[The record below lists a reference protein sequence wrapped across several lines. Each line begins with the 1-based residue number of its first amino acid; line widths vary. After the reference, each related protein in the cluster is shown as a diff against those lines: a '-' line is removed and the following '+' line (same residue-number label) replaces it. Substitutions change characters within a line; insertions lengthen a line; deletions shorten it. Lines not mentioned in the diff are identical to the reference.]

1 MSKIHHL
8 LLIDPDKAITS
19 NSRPSI
25 KMLVNAI
32 SIVLISCITVPAVNA
47 QPTSPSPETTPPSPG
62 QEQPQRSPETS
73 RPPEQLQQNSYFG
86 FGGVIGI
93 QGVTTSLSQGTF
105 SILSKHVL
113 TNNLAIH
120 SDATI
125 FGSLTPSA
133 SVALTFNQPIN
144 SDSLPITFIPFLGA
158 GIMAYDDKGTRI
170 SPLITGGIDISTPT
184 NITLTFRAN
193 AGFVSD
199 RKADVGLLF
208 GIGYNY

>member
-1 MSKIHHL
+1 MSKIHH
-8 LLIDPDKAITS
+8 LLIDPDKAITL

-32 SIVLISCITVPAVNA
+32 LIVLISCMAVPAVNS
-47 QPTSPSPETTPPSPG
+47 QPTSPSPETTPPQPG
-62 QEQPQRSPETS
+62 QEPPKQSPGM
-73 RPPEQLQQNSYFG
+73 PEQPEQNSYFG

-93 QGVTTSLSQGTF
+93 QGGTTSLSQGTF
-105 SILSKHVL
+105 SILSKQVL

-133 SVALTFNQPIN
+133 SVALTFNKSIS

-158 GIMAYDDKGTRI
+158 GVMAHDENGIKI
-170 SPLITGGIDISTPT
+170 NPVITGGVDISTPT
-184 NITLTFRAN
+184 NLTLTVRAN
-193 AGFVSD
+193 AGFVKD
-199 RKADVGLLF
+199 RKADVGVLF

>member
-1 MSKIHHL
+1 MSKIHYL
-8 LLIDPDKAITS
+8 LLLGTDKALTPNTRI
-19 NSRPSI
+19 SI
-25 KMLVNAI
+25 KMLVNALAV
-32 SIVLISCITVPAVNA
+32 VLISCMSVPAVNS
-47 QPTSPSPETTPPSPG
+47 QPTSPSPETTPPPPA
-62 QEQPQRSPETS
+62 QEQPQQSPKT
-73 RPPEQLQQNSYFG
+73 PEQLQQNSYFG

-93 QGVTTSLSQGTF
+93 QGSTTSLSQGTF

-158 GIMAYDDKGTRI
+158 GVMAYDDKGTRI